1 MEGAQKPSRMTRR
14 MFIALSGSAAAVT
27 VVAVRSPSAPA
38 QTAPAAAPTKGV
50 ELKFAMVAGY
60 KADGTRSILPKFE
73 QATGIK
79 VVQDDLPYAPLHEKL
94 ALALSGK
101 TKAYDVFFCDEGYV
115 PQLAAYL
122 YPLEQLIK
130 RDKLDVQ
137 DFVPITMQAGQW
149 KGKQVS
155 LPMDSNV
162 PFLFYRKDLLQAKG
176 LKTPDTWQEVM
187 ETAKKLTDP
196 GKEIWGWAERGKRDV
211 QVAAFMLIL
220 QWSWGNEIL
229 TPDYQVAFDNDQ
241 GLAALEFYKE
251 LFSVSPPGSASYAQP
266 EVTTAAQLGKVAMF
280 WNWASTARSYE
291 DPKTSKVVG
300 KMGQALVPRQ
310 KTRAPMRGIWTMA
323 MPADIEPG
331 KVDAA
336 WTFIKWMT
344 GKEGGLQY
352 ALAGSGHPVR
362 ESMLTDPKFKA
373 SFPYADVQLQS
384 LKIAKVRPFLPETAE
399 IMSELE
405 VMGSSVAARS
415 TPPKDALKKAAEGI
429 NGVLKRAG
437 YR

>member
-1 MEGAQKPSRMTRR
+1 
-14 MFIALSGSAAAVT
+14 
-27 VVAVRSPSAPA
+27 
-38 QTAPAAAPTKGV
+38 
-50 ELKFAMVAGY
+50 MV
-60 KADGTRSILPKFE
+60 L
-73 QATGIK
+73 
-79 VVQDDLPYAPLHEKL
+79 
-94 ALALSGK
+94 
-101 TKAYDVFFCDEGYV
+101 
-115 PQLAAYL
+115 
-122 YPLEQLIK
+122 
-130 RDKLDVQ
+130 
-137 DFVPITMQAGQW
+137 
-149 KGKQVS
+149 GKQ
-155 LPMDSNV
+155 
-162 PFLFYRKDLLQAKG
+162 
-176 LKTPDTWQEVM
+176 
-187 ETAKKLTDP
+187 
-196 GKEIWGWAERGKRDV
+196 
-211 QVAAFMLIL
+211 
-220 QWSWGNEIL
+220 IL

-352 ALAGSGHPVR
+352 ALAGSSHPVR